1 MVHVIHKQT
10 KPVYKLLGKVDGAD
24 VFLKYC
30 PGTQDDAIIAE
41 DMICDLGG
49 NLTPKMSALMPR
61 AYANSCA
68 ADWTDFI
75 RFGLVWGFFKPF
87 FS

>member
-1 MVHVIHKQT
+1 MVHVIYKQT

-24 VFLKYC
+24 VFLMYR
-30 PGTQDDAIIAE
+30 PDMQDNAIITD
-41 DMICDLGG
+41 DMICELGG
-49 NLTPKMSALMPR
+49 NLTSKMSALMPC

-75 RFGLVWGFFKPF
+75 RFGLVWGFFKPL